1 MTPSISDIIA
11 ATAEASHYS
20 VAQITGDRRFSDLA
34 HWRACGMFL
43 ALKTGKST
51 TQVGHAFGWRDHTT
65 VIYARRRIEAQT
77 DPLTAERVAA
87 ICVRVS
93 MRLASRAILQERAA

>member
-1 MTPSISDIIA
+1 MMPSIADIIR
-11 ATAEASHYS
+11 ATSDVSHYS
-20 VAQITGDRRFSDLA
+20 PEQIVGERKFSDLA
-34 HWRACGMFL
+34 HWRACAMYL

-51 TQVGHAFGWRDHTT
+51 TQVGNVFGDRDHTT

-77 DPLTAERVAA
+77 DAQTAERVAA

-93 MRLASRAILQERAA
+93 MRLSARAILQERAA

>member
-11 ATAEASHYS
+11 ATADASHYS
-20 VAQITGDRRFSDLA
+20 INELTGDRKFADLA
-34 HWRACGMFL
+34 HWRACGMYL

-51 TQVGHAFGWRDHTT
+51 TQVGNLFGGRDHTT

-77 DPLTAERVAA
+77 DPLTAERVAM
-87 ICVRVS
+87 ICTRVA

>member
-11 ATAEASHYS
+11 ATADASHYS
-20 VAQITGDRRFSDLA
+20 IDELTGDRKFSDLA
-34 HWRACGMFL
+34 HWRACGMYL

-51 TQVGHAFGWRDHTT
+51 TQVGNLFGGRDHTT

-77 DPLTAERVAA
+77 DALTAERVAM
-87 ICVRVS
+87 ICTRVA

>member
-11 ATAEASHYS
+11 ATAETSHYS
-20 VAQITGDRRFSDLA
+20 VAQITGDRKFADLA

-51 TQVGHAFGWRDHTT
+51 TQVGQAFGWRDHTT

-77 DPLTAERVAA
+77 DPLTAERVAM
-87 ICVRVS
+87 ICVRVA

>member
-1 MTPSISDIIA
+1 MTPSIADIIA
-11 ATAEASHYS
+11 ATADASHYS
-20 VAQITGDRRFSDLA
+20 VAQIIGDRRFSDLA

>member
-1 MTPSISDIIA
+1 MTPSIADIIA
-11 ATAEASHYS
+11 ATADASHYS
-20 VAQITGDRRFSDLA
+20 VAQLTGDRKFSDLA

-51 TQVGHAFGWRDHTT
+51 TQVGNLFGGRDHTT

-77 DPLTAERVAA
+77 NALTGERVAA
-87 ICVRVS
+87 ICTCVAQ
-93 MRLASRAILQERAA
+93 RLASRAILQERAA

>member
-11 ATAEASHYS
+11 ATADASHYS
-20 VAQITGDRRFSDLA
+20 VEQLTGDRKFADLA

-51 TQVGHAFGWRDHTT
+51 TQVGNLFGGRDHTT

-77 DPLTAERVAA
+77 DALTAERVAM

>member
-11 ATAEASHYS
+11 ATADASHYS
-20 VAQITGDRRFSDLA
+20 IDELTGDRKFSDLA
-34 HWRACGMFL
+34 HWRACGMYL

-51 TQVGHAFGWRDHTT
+51 TQVGNLFGGRDHTT

-77 DPLTAERVAA
+77 DPLTGERVAM
-87 ICVRVS
+87 ICTRVA

>member
-1 MTPSISDIIA
+1 MTPSIADIIA
-11 ATAEASHYS
+11 ATADASHYS
-20 VAQITGDRRFSDLA
+20 VEQLTGDRKFSDLA

-51 TQVGHAFGWRDHTT
+51 TQVGNLFGGRDHTT

-77 DPLTAERVAA
+77 DPLTAERVAM
-87 ICVRVS
+87 ICTRVA

>member
-1 MTPSISDIIA
+1 MTPSIADIIA
-11 ATAEASHYS
+11 ATADASHYS
-20 VAQITGDRRFSDLA
+20 IDELTGDRKFADLA

-51 TQVGHAFGWRDHTT
+51 TQVGNLFGGRDHTT

-77 DPLTAERVAA
+77 DPLTAERVAM
-87 ICVRVS
+87 ICTRVAQ
-93 MRLASRAILQERAA
+93 RLASRAILQERAA

>member
-11 ATAEASHYS
+11 ATADASHYS
-20 VAQITGDRRFSDLA
+20 IDELTGDRKFSDLA
-34 HWRACGMFL
+34 HWRACGMYL

-51 TQVGHAFGWRDHTT
+51 TQVGNLFGGRDHTT

-77 DPLTAERVAA
+77 DPLTAERVGM
-87 ICVRVS
+87 ICARVAQ
-93 MRLASRAILQERAA
+93 RLASRAILQERAA

>member
-1 MTPSISDIIA
+1 MTPTLADIIA
-11 ATAEASHYS
+11 ATADASHYS
-20 VAQITGDRRFSDLA
+20 AEQIIGDRRFSDLA
-34 HWRACGMFL
+34 HWRACGMYL

-51 TQVGHAFGWRDHTT
+51 TQVGRAFGGRDHTT

-77 DPLTAERVAA
+77 DWWTGERVAA

>member
-11 ATAEASHYS
+11 ATADASHYS
-20 VAQITGDRRFSDLA
+20 VAQLTGDRKFSDLA

-51 TQVGHAFGWRDHTT
+51 TQVGNLFGGRDHTT

-77 DPLTAERVAA
+77 DPLTAERVAM
-87 ICVRVS
+87 ICTRVA

>member
-1 MTPSISDIIA
+1 MTPSIADIIA
-11 ATAEASHYS
+11 ATADASHYS

-51 TQVGHAFGWRDHTT
+51 TQVGQAFGWRDHTT

-77 DPLTAERVAA
+77 DPLTAERVAM
-87 ICVRVS
+87 ICVRVAQ
-93 MRLASRAILQERAA
+93 RLASRAVLQERAA

>member
-1 MTPSISDIIA
+1 MKPSIADIIA

-20 VAQITGDRRFSDLA
+20 PAQITGDRRFSDLA
-34 HWRACGMFL
+34 HWHACAMYL

-51 TQVGHAFGWRDHTT
+51 TQIGQAFGWRDHTT

>member
-11 ATAEASHYS
+11 ATADASHYS
-20 VAQITGDRRFSDLA
+20 IDELTGDRKFADLA
-34 HWRACGMFL
+34 HWRACGMYL

-51 TQVGHAFGWRDHTT
+51 TQVGNLFGGRDHTT

-77 DPLTAERVAA
+77 DALTAERVAM
-87 ICVRVS
+87 ICTRVA

>member
-1 MTPSISDIIA
+1 MTPTLADIIA
-11 ATAEASHYS
+11 ATADASHYS
-20 VAQITGDRRFSDLA
+20 VEQIVGDRRFSDLA
-34 HWRACGMFL
+34 HWRACGMYL

-51 TQVGHAFGWRDHTT
+51 TQVGRAFGGRDHTT

-77 DPLTAERVAA
+77 DWWTGERVAA

>member
-11 ATAEASHYS
+11 ATADASHYS
-20 VAQITGDRRFSDLA
+20 IDELTGDRKFSDLA
-34 HWRACGMFL
+34 HWRACGMYL

-51 TQVGHAFGWRDHTT
+51 TQVGNLFGGRDHTT

-77 DPLTAERVAA
+77 DPLTAERVAM
-87 ICVRVS
+87 ICTRVA

>member
-1 MTPSISDIIA
+1 MTPSIADIIA
-11 ATAEASHYS
+11 ATADASQYS
-20 VAQITGDRRFSDLA
+20 VAQLTGDRKFSDLA

-51 TQVGHAFGWRDHTT
+51 TQVGNLFGGRDHTT

-77 DPLTAERVAA
+77 DPLTAERVAM
-87 ICVRVS
+87 ICTRVAQ
-93 MRLASRAILQERAA
+93 RLASRAILQERAA

>member
-1 MTPSISDIIA
+1 MIPSVSDIIRA
-11 ATAEASHYS
+11 AADASHYS
-20 VAQITGDRRFSDLA
+20 PEQITGDRRFSDLA
-34 HWRACGMFL
+34 HWRACAMYL

-51 TQVGHAFGWRDHTT
+51 TQVGRAFGGRDHTT

-77 DPLTAERVAA
+77 DAYTGERVAA

-93 MRLASRAILQERAA
+93 MRLASRAILLERAA

>member
-1 MTPSISDIIA
+1 
-11 ATAEASHYS
+11 
-20 VAQITGDRRFSDLA
+20 
-34 HWRACGMFL
+34 
-43 ALKTGKST
+43 
-51 TQVGHAFGWRDHTT
+51 VGNLFGGRDHTT